1 LTVTTVVNPR
11 GNPTRDA
18 LTLVKR
24 ASELR
29 GLTFGNGIDSL
40 LQGGLMPNKFNFL
53 YGHLADSWMNILC
66 GNFVRTFRKSKA
78 LFVDAANCFDPY
90 LIADRCAPIKSE
102 SMLRKFL
109 EQIIVVRA
117 FSCYQLRV
125 VVMKQIEQKYFKRWE
140 DIHAIF
146 VTGIDALFN
155 EEDNPADEIDALQ
168 LLMANSLR
176 EIATTKKSG
185 GRRPL
190 FVVSSSKTFVK
201 YFVDKSDT
209 AIKLYQEKGGKE
221 MAMLSKH
228 WTRQFAAA
236 RL

>member
-1 LTVTTVVNPR
+1 MTVITISPQ
-11 GNPTRDA
+11 GNPTHDA

-29 GLTFGNGIDSL
+29 GLTFGNGIDTL
-40 LQGGLMPNKFNFL
+40 LSGGLVSNTFNFL
-53 YGHLADSWMNILC
+53 YGHLADSWMNVLC
-66 GNFVRTFRKSKA
+66 GNFVRIFKSKA

-102 SMLRKFL
+102 AMLRKFL
-109 EQIIVVRA
+109 EKILIVRA
-117 FSCYQLRV
+117 FSCYQLRA
-125 VVMKQIEQKYFKRWE
+125 VVMKQIEQKYFEQWE
-140 DIHAIF
+140 DIHAVF
-146 VTGIDALFN
+146 VTGIDAVFN

-168 LLMANSLR
+168 LLMANSLQKT
-176 EIATTKKSG
+176 ATQKR

-201 YFVDKSDT
+201 HFVEKSDT
-209 AIKLYQEKGGKE
+209 SIKLYQEKGGKE

-228 WTRQFAAA
+228 WTQQFAATK
-236 RL
+236 L

>member
-1 LTVTTVVNPR
+1 MTLTTLSPP
-11 GNPTRDA
+11 GNAARDA

-40 LQGGLMPNKFNFL
+40 LSGGLVSNKFNFL

-66 GNFVRTFRKSKA
+66 GNFVRVFKSKA

-90 LIADRCAPIKSE
+90 LIADRCAPVKSE
-102 SMLRKFL
+102 AMLRKFL
-109 EQIIVVRA
+109 EKIIIVRA
-117 FSCYQLRV
+117 FSCYQLRA
-125 VVMKQIEQKYFKRWE
+125 VVMKQIEQKYFEQWE
-140 DIHAIF
+140 DIHAVF
-146 VTGIDALFN
+146 VTGIDAVFN

-168 LLMANSLR
+168 LLMAKSLR
-176 EIATTKKSG
+176 ETATRKR
-185 GRRPL
+185 GRTPL
-190 FVVSSSKTFVK
+190 FVVASSKTFVK
-201 YFVDKSDT
+201 HFVEKSDT
-209 AIKLYQEKGGKE
+209 SIKLYQEKGRE

-228 WTRQFAAA
+228 WTQQFAAT

>member
-1 LTVTTVVNPR
+1 MTINPSGSSR
-11 GNPTRDA
+11 EA
-18 LTLVKR
+18 LASLVKR

-40 LQGGLMPNKFNFL
+40 LQGGLAPNTFNFL
-53 YGHLADSWMNILC
+53 YGHLADSWLNVLC
-66 GNFVRTFRKSKA
+66 GNFVRVFKSKA

-90 LIADRCAPIKSE
+90 LIADRCAPVKSE
-102 SMLRKFL
+102 LVLRRFL
-109 EQIIVVRA
+109 ENIIVVRA
-117 FSCYQLRV
+117 FSCYQLRA
-125 VVMKQIEQKYFKRWE
+125 VVMQQIEQKYFKQWQ
-140 DIHAIF
+140 DIHAVF

-176 EIATTKKSG
+176 EIATSKKAEK
-185 GRRPL
+185 RRPM

-201 YFVDKSDT
+201 HFVVKSDT
-209 AIKLYQEKGGKE
+209 AIKLYEEKGRE

-228 WTRQFAAA
+228 HTNQFTAVK
-236 RL
+236 L

>member
-1 LTVTTVVNPR
+1 MITINSN
-11 GNPTRDA
+11 GNSTLDA
-18 LTLVKR
+18 ITLVKR

-40 LQGGLMPNKFNFL
+40 LSGGLTPNVFNFL
-53 YGHLADSWMNILC
+53 YGHLADSWMNVLC
-66 GNFVRTFRKSKA
+66 GNFVRVFKSRA

-90 LIADRCAPIKSE
+90 LIADKCAPIKSE

-109 EQIIVVRA
+109 EKIIVVRA
-117 FSCYQLRV
+117 FSCYQLRAI
-125 VVMKQIEQKYFKRWE
+125 VMKQVEQKYFKQWN
-140 DIHAIF
+140 DIHAVF
-146 VTGIDALFN
+146 VTGIDAVFN

-176 EIATTKKSG
+176 EIAIKKVG

-190 FVVSSSKTFVK
+190 FVVSSSKAFVK
-201 YFVDKSDT
+201 HFVEKSDT
-209 AIKLYQEKGGKE
+209 SIKIYQEKGRQE

-228 WTRQFAAA
+228 WTRQFAATK
-236 RL
+236 L